1 MKDPNKEGL
10 KHALAALGDGS
21 GHHMWGP
28 GPVGARLHEKGLAQ
42 AAAAFDMA
50 AIVAVQLKHG
60 GRKRMTRT
68 IRLLAPVLLEAI
80 QGDDAG

>member
-1 MKDPNKEGL
+1 MKNPEQEGL

-21 GHHMWGP
+21 GHSIWGP
-28 GPVGARLHEKGLAQ
+28 GPVGARLHEKGLFQ
-42 AAAAFDMA
+42 AATAFDMA
-50 AIVAVQLKHG
+50 AIAAVQLKHG

-80 QGDDAG
+80 QGDEG